1 MSRRPE
7 YEKAKLDSSRIDISE
22 KNRKHPHCVQRRT
35 SVDQLLPRQMDSLE
49 IARRDGRVDVERL
62 AAHFDKTSQ
71 TRRYR
76 TAWQM
81 P

>member
-1 MSRRPE
+1 
-7 YEKAKLDSSRIDISE
+7 
-22 KNRKHPHCVQRRT
+22 
-35 SVDQLLPRQMDSLE
+35 MDSLE